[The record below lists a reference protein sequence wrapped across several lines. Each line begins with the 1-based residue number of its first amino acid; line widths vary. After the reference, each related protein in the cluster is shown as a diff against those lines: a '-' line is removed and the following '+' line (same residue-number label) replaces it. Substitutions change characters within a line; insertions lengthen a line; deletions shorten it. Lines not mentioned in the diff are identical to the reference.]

1 MSDKEKLTSWET
13 AGSQLLEDRAL
24 KEAAK
29 LFGAELMPLVGIR
42 GKVRRIAPTEQEIGR
57 ATCRE
62 RVSAVV

>member
-29 LFGAELMPLVGIR
+29 LFGA
-42 GKVRRIAPTEQEIGR
+42 
-57 ATCRE
+57 
-62 RVSAVV
+62 